1 MLPMT
6 RARFLLPFHVL
17 RNLDLFSTT
26 ITIIISHFGRGHI
39 IDPETFHGLAQPSF
53 YYVASHSPY
62 LANQMH
68 QHRAYTDPQAKPHA
82 VAIDAAAHSVPV
94 VMPASHESTNTG
106 LG

>member
-1 MLPMT
+1 MFPMT

-17 RNLDLFSTT
+17 RNLDLVSTT

-39 IDPETFHGLAQPSF
+39 NDLETLHRLAQPSF

-68 QHRAYTDPQAKPHA
+68 QRRAYTEPQAKPHA
-82 VAIDAAAHSVPV
+82 VTKDAAAHSEPV